1 MSDDEIVKQNRD
13 TLLERMNES
22 GNAYSD
28 EYPYG
33 LMGEAEEEIKLLR
46 KERDEARR
54 MWCEAAPVGNSLSV
68 NDMDLRARAEAKR
81 RGWDCFKEEEMACD
95 TLSQEVSQ
103 EGSKL
108 PITIS
113 SNGIRITEYIPPQNS
128 VREIPPYGAYTTGEC
143 TLSVHTIKKTQ

>member
-1 MSDDEIVKQNRD
+1 MTKDLKDLVDNIHQLAMNSRDISAVSRMVGTIHAVDEA
-13 TLLERMNES
+13 LLVLTR
-22 GNAYSD
+22 
-28 EYPYG
+28 
-33 LMGEAEEEIKLLR
+33 
-46 KERDEARR
+46 ERDEARR
-54 MWCEAAPVGNSLSV
+54 EICERCVHQQHDPQRYAS
-68 NDMDLRARAEAKR
+68 D

-108 PITIS
+108 PTTIS
-113 SNGIRITEYIPPQNS
+113 SNGICITEYIPPQNS

>member
-1 MSDDEIVKQNRD
+1 MTKDLKDLVDNIHQLAMNSRDISAVSRMVGTIHAVDEA
-13 TLLERMNES
+13 LLVLTR
-22 GNAYSD
+22 
-28 EYPYG
+28 
-33 LMGEAEEEIKLLR
+33 
-46 KERDEARR
+46 ERDEARR
-54 MWCEAAPVGNSLSV
+54 EICERCVHQQHDPQRYAS
-68 NDMDLRARAEAKR
+68 D

-143 TLSVHTIKKTQ
+143 TLSVHTIKETQ